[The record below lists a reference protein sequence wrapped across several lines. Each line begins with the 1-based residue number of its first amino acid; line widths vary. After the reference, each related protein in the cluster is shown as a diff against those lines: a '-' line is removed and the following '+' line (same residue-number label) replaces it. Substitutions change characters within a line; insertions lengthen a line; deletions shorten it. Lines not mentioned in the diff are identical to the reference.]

1 MIGKPSGPT
10 GCRGRSVAVKATKKK
25 GGWSSQGSSHN
36 RSGCSCPRVEG
47 HRCRHVCVMLALVD
61 HGDGLLKIVRRERV
75 IVQASMKGRAESCC
89 PTKLHH
95 KKLARCRRRSTRG
108 RRQARL
114 LPPQAE
120 GKEGPGEVAGCG
132 ARLEALDLNHA
143 SWQSTASQLSQ
154 NGSSRTTS
162 SRLQVDPVKLTR
174 EKPRS
179 ERCEQSLHLGGARMS
194 KLHLV

>member
-1 MIGKPSGPT
+1 M
-10 GCRGRSVAVKATKKK
+10 AVKATKKK
-25 GGWSSQGSSHN
+25 GEWCSQGSSHN

-47 HRCRHVCVMLALVD
+47 HSRRHVCVMLALVD
-61 HGDGLLKIVRRERV
+61 HGDGLWKIVRRERV

-143 SWQSTASQLSQ
+143 NWQSMASQLSQ
-154 NGSSRTTS
+154 NGSSKTTS
-162 SRLQVDPVKLTR
+162 SCLQADPVKLTR
-174 EKPRS
+174 EEPRS